1 MTSLRDHYADF
12 GTVSDDQAEIICNVI
27 DTLMRVDIG
36 IRNNVIDLLN
46 PESVTKS
53 IVSLVDAFYKSNP
66 KIEQAFNETGIY
78 SIAQDR
84 KKLLL
89 ECEIAPKAN

>member
-1 MTSLRDHYADF
+1 MTSFKDRHADF
-12 GTVSDDQAEIICNVI
+12 STISDDQAEIICTAI

-53 IVSLVDAFYKSNP
+53 IISLVDAFYKSNP

-84 KKLLL
+84 KKLLS
-89 ECEIAPKAN
+89 EYDAASKEN